1 MVYDRNSGFAPL
13 QKRNY
18 DRNWGFAPLQK
29 ENYDRNWAFT
39 PLQKRNYDRNSVY
52 VIRKNRQSTD
62 ETKPFARFH
71 PFIYHLTH
79 NGFS

>member
-1 MVYDRNSGFAPL
+1 MIYDRNSDFAPL

-18 DRNWGFAPLQK
+18 DC
-29 ENYDRNWAFT
+29 
-39 PLQKRNYDRNSVY
+39 NSVY

-62 ETKPFARFH
+62 ETKLFAQLH

-79 NGFS
+79 N